1 MRQPA
6 HFRGALEA
14 VLIENG
20 AAFSRVFVV
29 ERFVENSPSRCKN
42 SRKLELPGTSGKG
55 EPRLRVV
62 IYSAN
67 FWPEPVG
74 IGKYSGEMAHWLA
87 AQGHEVR
94 VVAAP
99 PYYPNWKVQDG
110 YRWPPYRLEKLAG
123 MTVWRAP
130 LWVPRFP
137 GGLLRILHLL
147 SFAITSL
154 PVMLCQMFWRPD
166 VVLTVAPALVCA
178 PAGWLVARLCG
189 AQAWLHIQDFEVDV
203 AFNMGLL
210 KSGGLLQRVAL
221 GLERWLLQRFDSV
234 SSISR
239 RMVSRLIAKG
249 VPEERTRY
257 FPNWVDISHVR
268 PTSAGKGYRSELGA
282 SEDAVVVL
290 YSGTLGAKQ
299 GLQII
304 PDVAKLL
311 AGRRDILFV
320 ICGDGALKGELESRT
335 RDLPNVR
342 LLPLQPFERLGDLL
356 TTANIHLLPQ
366 SSDAADLVLP
376 SKLTGMLAS
385 GRPVVAT
392 CAPDTELAAVVSQCG
407 MITSPGNPEHLAN
420 VVVSLADNRQL
431 MTDLGARARAWA
443 EEHLDRD
450 MVLGRMF
457 APKTDGSAA
466 RIPTPAPTPSS
477 AITSPET
484 PVPLPK

>member
-1 MRQPA
+1 M
-6 HFRGALEA
+6 
-14 VLIENG
+14 
-20 AAFSRVFVV
+20 
-29 ERFVENSPSRCKN
+29 
-42 SRKLELPGTSGKG
+42 
-55 EPRLRVV
+55 RVV

-74 IGKYSGEMAHWLA
+74 IGKYSGEMAQWLA

-99 PYYPNWKVQDG
+99 PYYPNWKVQEG
-110 YRWPPYRLEKLAG
+110 YHWPPYQREKLPG
-123 MTVWRAP
+123 ITIWRAP

-137 GGLLRILHLL
+137 GGLRRILHLL

-154 PVMLCQMFWRPD
+154 PVMLCQLFWRPD

-178 PAGWLVARLCG
+178 PAGWLTARLCG
-189 AQAWLHIQDFEVDV
+189 AEAWLHIQDFEVDV

-210 KSGGLLQRVAL
+210 KSGLLQRVAL
-221 GLERWLLQRFDSV
+221 GLERWLLRRFDSV

-239 RMVSRLIAKG
+239 RMVSRLVAKG

-268 PTSAGKGYRSELGA
+268 PSCEEKGYRGDLGA

-299 GLQII
+299 GLLII
-304 PDVAKLL
+304 PEVARLL
-311 AGRRDILFV
+311 AARRDILFV

-342 LLPLQPFERLGDLL
+342 LLPLQPFERLGELL
-356 TTANIHLLPQ
+356 TMANVHLLPQ

-392 CAPDTELAAVVSQCG
+392 CAPDTELASVVSQCG
-407 MITSPGNPEHLAN
+407 MITAPENPEHLAS
-420 VVVSLADNRQL
+420 VIVKLADNRQL

-450 MVLGRMF
+450 LVLGRMF
-457 APKTDGSAA
+457 ASRQDVIV
-466 RIPTPAPTPSS
+466 RIPTP
-477 AITSPET
+477 SPIQPAAVATQET
-484 PVPLPK
+484 PVTLPK